1 MRNDEYRVRCFQ
13 NLQYSNER
21 KGRCKALA
29 FWLVIIDNIGETVP
43 IQALRWYRFADI
55 IKKYLERIHFFTIF
69 DLEIRSKIGCISEK
83 SK

>member
-43 IQALRWYRFADI
+43 IQALRWYRFKRYDGTVSPI
-55 IKKYLERIHFFTIF
+55 LSRNIWNVFIF
-69 DLEIRSKIGCISEK
+69 LLSLTSKLGRR
-83 SK
+83 